1 MVRHPLYFAA
11 TGHLNIP
18 QTSPFT
24 RVKNT
29 LSLVMS
35 SNEDVDENIPLD
47 NLRPESEVNGFKTL
61 LVVAPPQVFER

>member
-1 MVRHPLYFAA
+1 MTRHPLYFAA

-24 RVKNT
+24 RLKNT

-35 SNEDVDENIPLD
+35 NNEDVIENFPLN
-47 NLRPESEVNGFKTL
+47 NLRPVFEVNGFKTL
-61 LVVAPPQVFER
+61 LVVAPPQVVKR